1 MSAQFKEVRCMTR
14 FIVVSLLLWAG
25 MSQPAFAEEPQT
37 PIGPKWWPSEWG
49 AGDQRGAANRVTPE
63 KTLQGTKLIRSG
75 KVYQLG
81 RVYED
86 GMPLPEGRHLDVTIP
101 ATPGGPFGDNQLI
114 EIVDLVNGE
123 LGHVGT
129 QLDGLGHVGVHL
141 ADDDY
146 FYNGFKRSE
155 FSKPR
160 GLAKLGVENIGAI
173 FTRGVLI
180 DVTNFKHVER
190 LEPGYVITPQD
201 LEATLKS
208 EGVEVT
214 PGDVVV
220 FRTGHGKL
228 WMKNNGLYNSGEPGI
243 GMEAAHWLVEKKV
256 VMVGSDTW
264 ANEAF
269 PSPNKK
275 TVVEAHQLL
284 ITRNGIYSLENLDLE
299 QLAADKVYEFA
310 FIFTPLKLK
319 GAAGAPGNPIAVR

>member
-1 MSAQFKEVRCMTR
+1 MAKL
-14 FIVVSLLLWAG
+14 SLLTFVLLAA
-25 MSQPAFAEEPQT
+25 MSQGAFPEEAQT

-49 AGDQRGAANRVTPE
+49 AQDQRGAANRITPE
-63 KTLQGTKLIRSG
+63 KILQGTKLIRSG

-101 ATPGGPFGDNQLI
+101 PTAGGPYGDNQLI
-114 EIVDLVNGE
+114 EVVDSVNGE

-129 QLDGLGHVGVHL
+129 QLDGLGHVGVRL
-141 ADDDY
+141 SDDDY

-155 FSKPR
+155 FSNPR
-160 GLAKLGVENIGAI
+160 GLTKLGVENIGVI

-180 DVTNFKHVER
+180 DIAKFKHVER
-190 LEPGYVITPQD
+190 LEPGYVITPKD
-201 LEATLKS
+201 LEETLKS
-208 EGVEVT
+208 QGVQVT

-228 WMKNNGLYNSGEPGI
+228 WMKNNQLYNSGEPGI
-243 GMEAAHWLVEKKV
+243 GMEAAHWLVQKKV

-299 QLAADKVYEFA
+299 QLSADNVYEFA